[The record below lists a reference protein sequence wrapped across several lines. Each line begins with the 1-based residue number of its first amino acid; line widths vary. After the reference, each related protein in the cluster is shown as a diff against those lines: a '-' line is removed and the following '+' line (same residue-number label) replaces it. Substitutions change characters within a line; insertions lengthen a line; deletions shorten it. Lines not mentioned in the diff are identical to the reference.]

1 LHQHDPA
8 TCTDPT
14 HNHGHQH
21 TYQSPVQILKEELQE
36 KATNEE
42 DDGIYNY
49 DIFSIERREREMLQ
63 KYPDQAHRIRKA
75 LELDESE
82 IMKKKEHE
90 MSLDEVRIYRA
101 QLQKEKVQKVYT
113 ERKAEKI
120 QNTSYEK

>member
-1 LHQHDPA
+1 
-8 TCTDPT
+8 
-14 HNHGHQH
+14 
-21 TYQSPVQILKEELQE
+21 
-36 KATNEE
+36 
-42 DDGIYNY
+42 
-49 DIFSIERREREMLQ
+49 MLE

-75 LELDESE
+75 LEMDESE

-90 MSLDEVRIYRA
+90 MSVNEVRIYRA

>member
-1 LHQHDPA
+1 
-8 TCTDPT
+8 
-14 HNHGHQH
+14 
-21 TYQSPVQILKEELQE
+21 
-36 KATNEE
+36 
-42 DDGIYNY
+42 
-49 DIFSIERREREMLQ
+49 MLQ

>member
-1 LHQHDPA
+1 
-8 TCTDPT
+8 
-14 HNHGHQH
+14 
-21 TYQSPVQILKEELQE
+21 
-36 KATNEE
+36 
-42 DDGIYNY
+42 
-49 DIFSIERREREMLQ
+49 MLQ

-90 MSLDEVRIYRA
+90 LSLDEVRIYRA